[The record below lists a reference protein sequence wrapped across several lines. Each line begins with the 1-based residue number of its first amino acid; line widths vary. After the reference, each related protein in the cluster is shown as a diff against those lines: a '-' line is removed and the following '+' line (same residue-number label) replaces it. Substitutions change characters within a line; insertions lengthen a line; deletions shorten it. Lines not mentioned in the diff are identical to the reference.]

1 MTLVC
6 YLDIVHHVGFFKHN
20 ILQTGPVFVIPYSGK
35 KASCLVVPDN
45 KTENGPLCYTGFRIY
60 SGILY
65 FQKSYIFYGTRMD
78 EM

>member
-20 ILQTGPVFVIPYSGK
+20 IFQTGPVFVILCSGR
-35 KASCLVVPDN
+35 KALYLVGPDN
-45 KTENGPLCYTGFRIY
+45 KTENGPLCDTGYRIY
-60 SGILY
+60 SGIIY
-65 FQKSYIFYGTRMD
+65 FKKSYIFCGTCID

>member
-6 YLDIVHHVGFFKHN
+6 YLDIVSHVGFLKH
-20 ILQTGPVFVIPYSGK
+20 IFQTGPVFVIPCSGR
-35 KASCLVVPDN
+35 KASYLVGPDN
-45 KTENGPLCYTGFRIY
+45 KTENGPLCDTGFRIY

-65 FQKSYIFYGTRMD
+65 FKKSYILYGTHMD